1 MLFNPLFIEKSS
13 GSTNGSVI
21 AKNSKIAGASYL
33 FNDIINV
40 LSNNISLKDPKAL
53 TSSGKQFADNDAI
66 ELNLLQTA
74 EIDTKN
80 YKPGDVKKFIA
91 GLLSILGNN
100 ESNADIKIADYK
112 VPKEN
117 LEKMLKNI
125 ISQIKFSEDETSPND
140 TTHIS
145 KEKIFDL
152 LDDNKGVVI
161 AVNQLK
167 SVSSFQIVKESGES
181 YNPILKKDDN
191 TEYLVI
197 YKTKE
202 LDNNEQNEQIGLT
215 FAYTGI
221 INPQVPNIDNN
232 SGLLT
237 NNSSEEKQQVAFYSY
252 EKKNDENINLVNP
265 NYQPNSKLVN
275 NNQQTNIGQQET
287 SIISQDNKTSFGSD
301 SVGNINVNKELVDKK
316 VGSEINYNV
325 AGNKKNS
332 GIDFTDSTK
341 SVTTNID
348 KSQNLSTANNV
359 TNKITEVLKT
369 ENPELVQEIHKD
381 LNNGQIFVQES
392 KATLKVSSETIL
404 TNQSKEKIQNNNKS
418 DKDSTNFI
426 NVSTKTED
434 KDISVSEKTEL
445 VKKPNTKNNGELL
458 TNNKAVENLNT
469 IGKNSNELLEE
480 KPQAETVLTNQ
491 PVDKKVNKEEVTIK
505 PYETVTVK
513 QEVTNSAESNGNVTA
528 KVTDE
533 PKVEVDK
540 KVNTVNP
547 ETATNKLIEE
557 KVNKEQVTLKP
568 NETVTVKQEVTNT
581 AESNGNVTAK
591 VTDEPNFEVDKKAST
606 VKPETVINKPI
617 EEKVNKEEVTV
628 KPNETVTVKQ
638 EVTNSPE
645 SKGNVTAKVTDEP
658 KVEIDKKVN
667 IINPEIA
674 TNKPAEEKVN
684 KEQVTVKPNETVT
697 VKQEVTNS
705 PESKGNVT
713 AKVTDEPKVEI
724 DKKVNIIN
732 PEIATNKPA
741 EEKVNKEEVTV
752 KPNETVTVKQEV
764 TNAAESKGNVT
775 AKVTDEPKVEVE
787 KKVNTVNP
795 EIVNNKPLEEKV
807 NKEQVTIKPNETVT
821 VKQEVTNTAESKGN
835 VTAKVTDEPKV
846 EVDKKVNTENPEIVN
861 NKPIIEKVNK
871 EQVTIKP
878 NETGTVKQ
886 EVPKIEKTIEDLSN
900 KKPAVENI
908 NYTKDGVKQADKEI
922 KTTINVMENAGKND
936 GVVKDNIYNVEVNKN
951 NIVVKENNKSNKNV
965 TSFSLHPNRKE
976 KTEINYE
983 LNGKDKSA
991 INDEA
996 NINQVVEKQPKKDE
1010 VNKIIEPVYTKANNN
1025 ETENK
1030 ITLYKTDNQKPIEK
1044 LNTPVNNSESGNPK
1058 ENLNRNAAI
1067 NNDIRF
1073 EEESKKVIS
1082 VKVKKAV
1089 KDVTE
1094 QKQENIKNEIAVEV
1108 KDKKSVTTENTKD
1121 EINIDRGKNV
1131 TESGKQ
1137 SHTGNG
1143 FDFKENKETVAN
1155 LNVKIG
1161 ETENI
1166 KNGKVFDETF
1176 VKAGNERNV
1185 KLTEVIKEVSRYL
1198 EKQDKSSLTL
1208 NIEPENMGKVKISV
1222 EVTDKIV
1229 KANITVETEVVKNM
1243 LESKLGDLQSN
1254 LNKNTNQQG
1263 MINISL
1269 QQNEQKN
1276 NERQAGKKKIS
1287 GENKQVDKIETETE
1301 ETKKSLGYNTV
1312 EYIA

>member
-684 KEQVTVKPNETVT
+684 KE
-697 VKQEVTNS
+697 
-705 PESKGNVT
+705 
-713 AKVTDEPKVEI
+713 
-724 DKKVNIIN
+724 
-732 PEIATNKPA
+732 
-741 EEKVNKEEVTV
+741 EVTV